1 MKNKKTVI
9 YDWDDGKSEILRSFL
24 QELVNRMEG
33 TIDYTLMGKALAD
46 AWLSLPEGEQYE

>member
-24 QELVNRMEG
+24 QELVNRMEE
-33 TIDYTLMGKALAD
+33 TIDYTLIGKALAD

>member
-24 QELVNRMEG
+24 QELVNRMEE
-33 TIDYTLMGKALAD
+33 TIGKALAD